1 MNSIKPI
8 RMYGAFLVLIV
19 ILKIKK
25 LTNIIIL
32 ILRVEPQF
40 VQKVI
45 STLTV
50 WNFAKIGNKSINFD
64 AKNQL

>member
-1 MNSIKPI
+1 
-8 RMYGAFLVLIV
+8 LVLIV

-25 LTNIIIL
+25 KLINIIIL
-32 ILRVEPQF
+32 IVRVELEF

-50 WNFAKIGNKSINFD
+50 WNYAKIGNKSTKVD
-64 AKNQL
+64 SKNQL